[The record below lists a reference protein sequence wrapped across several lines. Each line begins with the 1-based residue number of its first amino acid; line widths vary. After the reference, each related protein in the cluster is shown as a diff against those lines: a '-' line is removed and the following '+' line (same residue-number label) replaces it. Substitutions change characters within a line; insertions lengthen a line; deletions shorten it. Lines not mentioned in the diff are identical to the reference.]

1 MKEFQVEIDILTP
14 LKTRYP
20 INFREIESIA
30 QWSSSLGG
38 GDKTVPKR
46 LKGCSMDMLPHM
58 TTYGKK
64 IKGHVFLYAYFS
76 FFLA

>member
-38 GDKTVPKR
+38 GDKTVPKS
-46 LKGCSMDMLPHM
+46 LEGCLMDKFPQMA
-58 TTYGKK
+58 K
-64 IKGHVFLYAYFS
+64 
-76 FFLA
+76 